1 MIQGRV
7 ISNDQSRQ
15 VRFIEMQENE
25 NGETRITFIS
35 PDTYKIRDVIRN
47 VFGVPGCPVPYVL
60 EDAIRI
66 IERVIH
72 HIGTYDTDF
81 IDIYYQEVYT
91 SMVAEEVTQSV
102 ARHIGEDVVVVFQE
116 NHVNTRIQMRHPV
129 VRITEDLEIV
139 WEFANEHFRMN
150 HNETDIL
157 ALEMRYE
164 RNRRS
169 NGTSRPFLYINYRFI
184 PEHETY
190 EELFCTVCE
199 NHFDGR
205 DQAACDNHLICM
217 EDNTPN
223 NQSDPDARIY
233 EDDENENEDDEN
245 ENEDDEDE
253 ETDTEDDEEYENENE
268 ENENVE
274 YENENEENN
283 TIINDNDNDNIN
295 IIDYNDQNNFYY
307 NRLPEQNYTG
317 HGLIGEPNVN
327 LIPQSIM

>member
-7 ISNDQSRQ
+7 ISNEQFRQ

-72 HIGTYDTDF
+72 HIGTYDTEF

-91 SMVAEEVTQSV
+91 SMVAEEITQSV
-102 ARHIGEDVVVVFQE
+102 TRHIGEDVVVVFQE
-116 NHVNTRIQMRHPV
+116 NRVNTRIQMRHPI

-164 RNRRS
+164 RNRGS

-217 EDNTPN
+217 EDHTPD

-233 EDDENENEDDEN
+233 EDDENE
-245 ENEDDEDE
+245 
-253 ETDTEDDEEYENENE
+253 TDTEDDEETDDENE
-268 ENENVE
+268 E
-274 YENENEENN
+274 YENENENQNENENANALNN
-283 TIINDNDNDNIN
+283 TIINDNINNFNIN
-295 IIDYNDQNNFYY
+295 TIDYIDPNNFYY